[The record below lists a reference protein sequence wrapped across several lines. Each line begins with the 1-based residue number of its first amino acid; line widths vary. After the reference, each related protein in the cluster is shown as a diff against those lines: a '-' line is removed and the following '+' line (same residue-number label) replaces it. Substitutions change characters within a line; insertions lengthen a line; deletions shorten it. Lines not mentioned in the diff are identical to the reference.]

1 MTDILVA
8 WTIVVLFQIIIIL
21 YQVTLIVRIN
31 RESEVM
37 KKENAAFKKMIE
49 QMYSQNI
56 SDVIIENQKTI
67 KAINNLI
74 NK

>member
-1 MTDILVA
+1 MTDIIVV
-8 WTIVVLFQIIIIL
+8 WTIAVLFEIIIIL
-21 YQVTLIVRIN
+21 FQVALIARIT
-31 RESEVM
+31 RENELM
-37 KKENAAFKKMIE
+37 KKENAAFKQMIE
-49 QMYSQNI
+49 KMYSQNI